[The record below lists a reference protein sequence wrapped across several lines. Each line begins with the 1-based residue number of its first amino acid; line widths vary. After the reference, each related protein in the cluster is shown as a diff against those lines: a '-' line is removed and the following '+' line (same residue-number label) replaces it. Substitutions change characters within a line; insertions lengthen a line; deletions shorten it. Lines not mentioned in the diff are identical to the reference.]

1 MLFGII
7 GGDRRQEELLALL
20 RRDGYTVAA
29 CGVAGEMDWDAAV
42 AAEVVILP
50 LPLCKEGD
58 TLNIEGPRRGVGAL
72 FRQFR
77 RDQLILAGQVKPAQ
91 AALAAELDL
100 KLVDYF
106 RREELTVAN
115 AAATAEGTVQVIL
128 ERLERSL
135 LGSRCLVLGFG
146 RIGKLLCHRLT
157 AMGAHVTAAAR
168 RPESLAWAKAYG
180 YETADIG
187 RLEGNLGA
195 FDVVVNTAPEPVFG
209 ADRLRELKPECLCV
223 DVASVQGI
231 DLSAAEALGLE
242 CIWARGLPGKL
253 MPKTAGAVIRDTV
266 YTIIKKQGGHFMRT
280 ERVGFALCGSFC
292 THEKALTALKRLTE
306 EYETVIPIVSEN
318 AAFTDTRFGTSDAL
332 LEQLEELTGHE
343 VLYDIPSVEPLG
355 PKGMIDVL
363 VIAPCTGNTLA
374 KLAHGITD
382 TTVTMAAKSHLRCGR
397 PVVIAFST
405 NDGLS
410 ASAKNIGELLNRK
423 HYYFVPFGQD
433 DPEKKPT
440 SLAADFELIEKTVEA
455 ALEGKQLQP
464 LLLK

>member
-58 TLNIEGPRRGVGAL
+58 TLNIEEGPRRGAGAL
-72 FRQFR
+72 FRQLR

-168 RPESLAWAKAYG
+168 RPESLAWARAYG

-195 FDVVVNTAPEPVFG
+195 FDVVVNTVPEPVFG
-209 ADRLRELKPECLCV
+209 ADRLRELKPDCLCV

-266 YTIIKKQGGHFMRT
+266 YTIIKEQG
-280 ERVGFALCGSFC
+280 
-292 THEKALTALKRLTE
+292 
-306 EYETVIPIVSEN
+306 VI
-318 AAFTDTRFGTSDAL
+318 L
-332 LEQLEELTGHE
+332 
-343 VLYDIPSVEPLG
+343 
-355 PKGMIDVL
+355 
-363 VIAPCTGNTLA
+363 
-374 KLAHGITD
+374 
-382 TTVTMAAKSHLRCGR
+382 
-397 PVVIAFST
+397 
-405 NDGLS
+405 
-410 ASAKNIGELLNRK
+410 
-423 HYYFVPFGQD
+423 
-433 DPEKKPT
+433 
-440 SLAADFELIEKTVEA
+440 
-455 ALEGKQLQP
+455 
-464 LLLK
+464 